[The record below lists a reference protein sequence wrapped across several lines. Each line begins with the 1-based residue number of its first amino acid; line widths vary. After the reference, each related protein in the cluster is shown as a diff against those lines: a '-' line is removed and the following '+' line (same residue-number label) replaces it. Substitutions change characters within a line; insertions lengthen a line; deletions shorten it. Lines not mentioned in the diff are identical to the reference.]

1 MSTVVKMRTFPIA
14 SEILSTLATR
24 ASTTSLSLPRN
35 TLSYAVFKMIGTLVC
50 FLAGL
55 YIATQMYSGA
65 LYLFDSQLP
74 KAFGV
79 VYAAAYLFQLF
90 VGYLEHR
97 DEQRWKEAARA
108 KQ

>member
-1 MSTVVKMRTFPIA
+1 MSSVVKMRTFPIA

-35 TLSYAVFKMIGTLVC
+35 TVSYALFEMLGTLVC

-65 LYLFDSQLP
+65 MLLLDSQLP
-74 KAFGV
+74 RAFGV

-97 DEQRWKEAARA
+97 DEARWREAARRE
-108 KQ
+108 Q